1 MHAPMRS
8 FSNLADFLHPLS
20 ASPNDTL
27 IDGQKEQGIKPPN
40 QKAAENPL
48 RLPSPQ
54 PQACKAV
61 PPGSASN
68 VNLSSACNEEW
79 GSADDR
85 GRAAATR

>member
-1 MHAPMRS
+1 MDRQKVILKTFSNRYDKASSGAEAKMMHAPMRS

-54 PQACKAV
+54 P
-61 PPGSASN
+61 
-68 VNLSSACNEEW
+68 
-79 GSADDR
+79 
-85 GRAAATR
+85 